1 MIHDEYLKGNLSL
14 IISKADYSKRDWY
27 TCECNRRDFCDVRLQ
42 IEAVTSNVE
51 IEPGESLLLQLKI
64 SDPVQVIY
72 NRTGS
77 AAGSRDQICT
87 VDGESLQSEPEYK
100 HRTSL
105 SSVLELRDMNV
116 SDSGVYTV
124 RDIRNKED
132 ILIYTV
138 TVTDEQHS
146 RICKERYKDGYAAGR
161 EDGYGAGYQK
171 GLGVGG
177 GIFVIIGLA
186 IGVIL
191 GVFVVPRVLHL
202 IRTREQTEQPV
213 DMGAA
218 DALNQDNPT

>member
-27 TCECNRRDFCDVRLQ
+27 TCVCNRRDFCDVRLQ

-87 VDGESLQSEPEYK
+87 VDGVSLQSKPEYK

-138 TVTDEQHS
+138 TVTELQQS
-146 RICKERYKDGYAAGR
+146 RICKERYKDGYGAGH

-177 GIFVIIGLA
+177 GSFVIIGLA
-186 IGVIL
+186 VGVIL
-191 GVFVVPRVLHL
+191 GMLVVPRVLHL
-202 IRTREQTEQPV
+202 IREQTEQPV

-218 DALNQDNPT
+218 AALNQDSAT